1 MTATLKGPT
10 AQRRARKQRDR
21 TNAYRA
27 VCKLVDARDGSLC
40 RVCALPL
47 RDGAHHHHIVNRS
60 LGGKDTTENLV
71 LVCPSCHVLIHQKRV
86 LVSGSGDGPLAVSW
100 RITNVTSGG
109 TI

>member
-1 MTATLKGPT
+1 MGITAEL
-10 AQRRARKQRDR
+10 RKRKMRVR

-86 LVSGSGDGPLAVSW
+86 LVSGSGDGHLAVFW
-100 RITNVTSGG
+100 KGRG
-109 TI
+109 TL

>member
-1 MTATLKGPT
+1 MGITADLRK
-10 AQRRARKQRDR
+10 RKQRDR

-27 VCKLVDARDGSLC
+27 TCKLVDARDGSLC

-47 RDGAHHHHIVNRS
+47 RQGAHHHHIINRS

-86 LVSGSGDGPLAVSW
+86 LVSGSGDGHLAVLW
-100 RITNVTSGG
+100 KGRDTL
-109 TI
+109 